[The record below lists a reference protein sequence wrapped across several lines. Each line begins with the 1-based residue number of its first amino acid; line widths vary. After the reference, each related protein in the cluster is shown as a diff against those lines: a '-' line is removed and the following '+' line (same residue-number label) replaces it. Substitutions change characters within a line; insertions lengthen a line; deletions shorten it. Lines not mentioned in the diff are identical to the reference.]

1 MLAYRGYK
9 GFLMKKNKNGI
20 GRLFNF
26 AIFFA
31 VLFMLLCPVRLGAQP
46 LELIKSIEPPVG
58 KVGDTV
64 TVCLSINPTLL
75 TATANQ
81 KADIMW
87 VIDCTAS
94 MSPEIAGIKNNLASF
109 TSQLVAAGIDYRQGL
124 EEYRDIYDPT
134 SGDPTEEKNYGFATS
149 DAQFLGWVGGLAAL
163 GGGDWPETGLDALDD
178 AALNT
183 AAAFWRPDSTKT
195 LILITDAP
203 VKSIECSTIFSGA
216 MPLSMTYTTYDLRNR
231 GFVIDAICNAI
242 GSGYSGCDPSL
253 IPGMSGGLWLNLSG
267 TSDWSS
273 FLTQLG
279 TSILSYTN
287 VIVRDPMP
295 PELAPVDSGCGA
307 TITGNELD
315 WTFPQVGS
323 GGAFNV
329 CCFLARITSAFDGS
343 ISNTAYVS
351 ADGVSET
358 SSNNEYIFYPTKTST
373 PTFTVTYTMT
383 PTYTPTYTC
392 TLTGTPTITPT
403 ITATYTPTPH
413 PLVLNLKGT
422 FPNPMIIDTHF
433 VYWLSTD
440 ADVSIKIYTVSGEV
454 VLEQDALPGLEGYDS
469 FYWDGRNRAVKRVAS
484 GVFIYR
490 ITATTPRNERQ
501 EVFSKLAV
509 VK

>member
-1 MLAYRGYK
+1 
-9 GFLMKKNKNGI
+9 MKKNRKGKC
-20 GRLFNF
+20 RLFIL
-26 AIFFA
+26 AFFYA
-31 VLFMLLCPVRLGAQP
+31 ALCIVLGAARLDAQA
-46 LELIKSIEPPVG
+46 LTLIKSIEPPVG
-58 KVGDTV
+58 KAGDTV

-94 MSPEIAGIKNNLASF
+94 MSPEIAGIKNNLTSF
-109 TSQLVAAGIDYRQGL
+109 TSQLVAGGIDYRQGL
-124 EEYRDIYDPT
+124 EEYRDIYSPS

-149 DAQFLGWVGGLAAL
+149 DAQFLGWVGGLAAS

-183 AAAFWRPDSTKT
+183 SAAFWRPDSTKT

-203 VKSIECSTIFSGA
+203 VKSIECSTLFSGA
-216 MPLSMTYTTYDLRNR
+216 MPLSMTYTAYDLRNR

-323 GGAFNV
+323 GGVFNV
-329 CCFLARITSAFDGS
+329 CCFLARITTAFDGS

-358 SSNNEYIFYPTKTST
+358 SSNNEYVFYPTRTST
-373 PTFTVTYTMT
+373 PTVTQTLTYTLT
-383 PTYTPTYTC
+383 YTRTVTYTPTYTC
-392 TLTGTPTITPT
+392 TLTGTPTITTT
-403 ITATYTPTPH
+403 ITPTYTPTPR

-422 FPNPMIIDTHF
+422 FPNPMMSDTHF
-433 VYWLSTD
+433 VYWLSTF

-454 VLEQDALPGLEGYDS
+454 VLEQDELPGLEGYDS
-469 FYWDGRNRAVKRVAS
+469 FYWDGKNRAVKKVSS

-490 ITATTPRNERQ
+490 ITATTPRNEHQ